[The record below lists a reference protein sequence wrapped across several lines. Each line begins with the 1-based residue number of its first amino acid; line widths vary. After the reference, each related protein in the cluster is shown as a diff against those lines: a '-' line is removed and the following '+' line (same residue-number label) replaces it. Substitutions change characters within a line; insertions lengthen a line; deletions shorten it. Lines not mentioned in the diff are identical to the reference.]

1 MTDFNVTAQVPANEK
16 KGTKQ
21 LGPCTVTVQTG
32 KDAKEMVQLFG
43 DEAVKSNAEANWAV
57 TLQSNIRSG
66 LKRGETPQEIQARLK
81 DAKMGIAQKGVKID
95 PVKAY
100 INKFASAT
108 PEDQKKML
116 AQLQK
121 RAAEK

>member
-1 MTDFNVTAQVPANEK
+1 MDMDVTAQVPANEK

-32 KDAKEMVQLFG
+32 KDVKEMVQLFG
-43 DEAVKSNAEANWAV
+43 DEAVKSNAEANWTV
-57 TLQSNIRSG
+57 TLQSNIRAG
-66 LKRGETPQEIQARLK
+66 LKRGETPQDIQTRLGT
-81 DAKMGIAQKGVKID
+81 AKMGIAQKGVKID